1 MTDNL
6 RALED
11 WAGALLA
18 KLSAGERRQLT
29 QSIARDLRRSQ
40 QQRITGQKN
49 PDGSA
54 YIPRKTQPAR
64 EKKGRI
70 KKMFSKLKQGKHLR
84 IQATPEAAY
93 VGFVGRAARIARV
106 HQEGL
111 SDRVS
116 RGGPMTTYA
125 QRQLLGLTD
134 PERELI
140 HDRLLEHLSKL

>member
-1 MTDNL
+1 MTTDNL
-6 RALED
+6 HALED
-11 WAGALLA
+11 WASALLA
-18 KLSAGERRQLT
+18 KLNAGERRKLT

-40 QQRITGQKN
+40 QQRITVQKN

-70 KKMFSKLKQGKHLR
+70 KKMFAKLKQGKNLK
-84 IQATPEAAY
+84 AKSTPDAAY

-111 SDRVS
+111 SDRVN

-125 QRQLLGLTD
+125 ERQLLGLTD
-134 PERELI
+134 AERELI
-140 HDRLLEHLSKL
+140 RDRLLAHIL